1 MGWSQHHR
9 NGLIYYA
16 PQHSFRGYTLTT
28 NVGGKW
34 ANLLN
39 MEGQVCHR
47 WHLNEGIEY
56 ARLLPYGTLLARTAP
71 AEDAGGAER
80 IGGSSAALVEL
91 DWDGNVVWSYR
102 NPLLHHDYQRLPN
115 GNTLTLEFER
125 ISSELTAQVQGGR
138 RQDTDPEQMFGDV
151 VKEIAPDGSTLHEWK
166 SWEHLDPVEDVICP
180 LEERREWT
188 HGNSINLTAD
198 GHLLISFRLTSTIGI
213 VDRGDGHFRW
223 KWGPGEVYHQHHPT
237 ELPNGNVLLFDNGGH
252 RPRSTWSRALEV
264 DPVTNRVEWEYRGDP
279 PISFHSPNISSADR
293 LPNGNTLICEGAP
306 GRAFEVTPNGQ
317 IVWEYVNPF
326 FAPGGGVAGG
336 NPGDMTNSMFRAHR
350 YAPDYSGLSGR
361 DLDPQRYGNL
371 NRLYAG

>member
-34 ANLLN
+34 ANLLD
-39 MEGQVCHR
+39 MDGRVCHR

-71 AEDAGGAER
+71 AEDADGAER
-80 IGGSSAALVEL
+80 IGGSSATLVEL

-102 NPLLHHDYQRLPN
+102 NPMLHHDYQRLPN

-166 SWEHLDPVEDVICP
+166 SWEHLDPAEDVICP

-252 RPRSTWSRALEV
+252 RPRSTWSRVLEV
-264 DPVTNRVEWEYRGDP
+264 DPATNRVEWEYRGDP

-306 GRAFEVTPNGQ
+306 GRAFEVTPDGQ

-326 FAPGGGVAGG
+326 LAPGGGVAGG

-350 YAPDYSGLSGR
+350 YAPDYSGLSSR